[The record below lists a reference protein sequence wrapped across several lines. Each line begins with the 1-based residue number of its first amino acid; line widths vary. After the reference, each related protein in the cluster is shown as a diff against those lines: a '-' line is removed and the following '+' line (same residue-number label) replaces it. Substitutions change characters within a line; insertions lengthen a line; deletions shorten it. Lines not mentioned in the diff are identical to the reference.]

1 MLDHVLRRASMCALA
16 VVAAL
21 LCVLASIGLVT
32 DLLPARQFLTVALLI
47 IMASGLILA
56 WASREQF

>member
-1 MLDHVLRRASMCALA
+1 MCALA